1 MKILQFLFYFYL
13 AMIVYNK
20 LTIKYVNP
28 YKTVLYYGKKGCGKT
43 TLLTKL
49 SMKALKNNQVVYSS
63 VEIPGTRLF
72 NPKDLNRFKP
82 DPYSIVMIDEIGL
95 IWDNRNF
102 KSFESG
108 VNEFFKYARQYH
120 ITIHMF
126 SQVPDIDLKI
136 RNLCDS
142 YYLVE
147 NKFRVFSY
155 AKKISKILTVKTDI
169 EGKGNLVDSF
179 QFAPFMPGSTRKL
192 TFIPAWTP
200 FFESFDPPERPAIPY
215 KQMPLSDEHKKA
227 IKNLKLYNLKLLCRN
242 IGIRL
247 LHILKP
253 SEASGEQQTSVD
265 AVGNEVAKIEE
276 KKKKKTMKKWL

>member
-1 MKILQFLFYFYL
+1 MIFLKIFLSFYIFVL
-13 AMIVYNK
+13 VYNK

-28 YKTVLYYGKKGCGKT
+28 YKTTLYYGKKGCGKT

-49 SMKALKNNQVVYSS
+49 SMQAIKKGTIVYSS
-63 VEIPGTRLF
+63 VEIPGTRFF
-72 NPKDLNRFKP
+72 NPKDLNKFKP
-82 DPYSIVMIDEIGL
+82 DPYSLVMIDEIGL

-136 RNLCDS
+136 RNLCDA

-155 AKKISKILTVKTDI
+155 AKRIQKILTVRTDI

-179 QFAPFMPGSTRKL
+179 EFAFFLSPAARKL
-192 TFIPAWTP
+192 TFIPAWTA
-200 FFESFDPPERPAIPY
+200 FYNSFDPPERPSIPY
-215 KQMPLSDEHKKA
+215 KQLPMSTTQYRAMKNLYLYNFKQVCMNLA
-227 IKNLKLYNLKLLCRN
+227 IKLTQKFKPREAN
-242 IGIRL
+242 IFVKNIR
-247 LHILKP
+247 
-253 SEASGEQQTSVD
+253 GV
-265 AVGNEVAKIEE
+265 AVGNEVANKI
-276 KKKKKTMKKWL
+276 KKIFNKKG

>member
-1 MKILQFLFYFYL
+1 MIFFKLIIFFYIGLF
-13 AMIVYNK
+13 VYNK
-20 LTIKYVNP
+20 LTLKYVNP
-28 YKTVLYYGKKGCGKT
+28 YKTTLYYGKKGCGKT

-49 SMKALKNNQVVYSS
+49 SMQSIRKGQVVYSS

-72 NPKDLNRFKP
+72 DPRQLNKFKP
-82 DPYSIVMIDEIGL
+82 DAYSVVMIDEIGL

-136 RNLCDS
+136 RNLCDA

-155 AKKISKILTVKTDI
+155 AKKITKVLTVRTDI

-179 QFAPFMPGSTRKL
+179 QFAPFMPGTTRKL
-192 TFIPAWTP
+192 TFIPSWTL
-200 FFESFDPPERPAIPY
+200 FFESFDPPKRDPIPY
-215 KQMPLSDEHKKA
+215 TQLPMSVEHVKA
-227 IKNLKLYNLKLLCRN
+227 IRNLKLYNAKRVLKTLYTKLKN
-242 IGIRL
+242 IRPREARGVKQSSGVAVAAAKGSYK
-247 LHILKP
+247 LK
-253 SEASGEQQTSVD
+253 
-265 AVGNEVAKIEE
+265 KLF
-276 KKKKKTMKKWL
+276 KKKG